1 MIIHAY
7 LFICVSVIYITCFE
21 NMLLFVE
28 CTVDENNV
36 FFALEIRIQKA
47 PLAYQFRKGLLRF
60 EDICTLKI
68 FEGICVGAFRVKAH
82 DKILLYEFTYI
93 PASSK
98 WC

>member
-7 LFICVSVIYITCFE
+7 LFIYVSVIYITCFE

-60 EDICTLKI
+60 E
-68 FEGICVGAFRVKAH
+68 GICVGAFRVKAH

>member
-1 MIIHAY
+1 
-7 LFICVSVIYITCFE
+7 
-21 NMLLFVE
+21 
-28 CTVDENNV
+28 
-36 FFALEIRIQKA
+36 
-47 PLAYQFRKGLLRF
+47 LLRF

-68 FEGICVGAFRVKAH
+68 FEGICVGACRVKAH